1 MENFRHLGW
10 LWLLCSLGIRRWSLH
25 RLESWLWLGVEEPD
39 STLEDLAW
47 KLEMNLPLV
56 NWLLDRRAKLLWLGN
71 PVSDDFWRVYQVH

>member
-56 NWLLDRRAKLLWLGN
+56 NWLLDRRAKLLRLGN